1 MSGWTPER
9 KARQATA
16 IRRWKPWQRST
27 GPTTPE
33 GKARASRNAYKG
45 GFWLEL
51 REMRRMVN
59 EEIREARDLVQ
70 RCQ

>member
-1 MSGWTPER
+1 MSGWTPEH

-16 IRRWKPWQRST
+16 IHRWKPWQRST

-59 EEIREARDLVQ
+59 AEIREARELVA
-70 RCQ
+70 RRT